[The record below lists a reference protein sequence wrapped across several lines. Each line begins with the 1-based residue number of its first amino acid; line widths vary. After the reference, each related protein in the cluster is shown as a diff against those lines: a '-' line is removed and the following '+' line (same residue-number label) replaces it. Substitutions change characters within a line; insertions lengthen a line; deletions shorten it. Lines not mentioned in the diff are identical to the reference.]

1 MEAIKMS
8 LFKMQS
14 LLGRILIDDQLRN
27 AFFKDPERVFDGYE
41 LTHREM
47 ESLRKLDADRLNF
60 YASGLK
66 RRRIDIALKAFP
78 LTKFLASDEI
88 NQFVA
93 TYCQEFPPTLD
104 SAAHALREH
113 IGFYQFLV
121 RLIADGKLRSKYLAD
136 ILEYEK
142 NLFFIGNGVEA
153 SRSASEF
160 ARANRMLPDDFTME
174 LIWNLKPTRGAHAEA
189 SSFTYD
195 VIELASYLSGRE
207 VPDLAPKTTYLLFSK
222 IPDALGVR
230 TSKINKATLDL
241 VSLCDGA
248 RTTGAVLSKLAGAN
262 DLETGGDGAKLAAA
276 CLPIFRQL
284 CKFAVITFKP

>member
-1 MEAIKMS
+1 METIKMS
-8 LFKMQS
+8 LFNMQS
-14 LLGRILIDDQLRN
+14 LLGKILIDDQLRI

-41 LTHREM
+41 LTQREM
-47 ESLRKLDADRLNF
+47 ESLRKLDADRLKF

-78 LTKFLASDEI
+78 LTKFLVSEEI

-104 SAAHALREH
+104 NAAPALREH
-113 IGFYQFLV
+113 MGFYQFLV
-121 RLIADGKLRSKYLAD
+121 RLIADGKLRSKYLED
-136 ILEYEK
+136 VLEYEK
-142 NLFFIGNGVEA
+142 NMFFIGNSMEA

-160 ARANRMLPDDFTME
+160 ACANRTLPDDFTMD
-174 LIWNLKPTRGAHAEA
+174 LIWNLKPARGLHVEA

-195 VIELASYLSGRE
+195 VIELASYLRGQE
-207 VPDLAPKTTYLLFSK
+207 VPELRPKTTYILFSK
-222 IPDALGVR
+222 IPNELGVR

-241 VSLCDGA
+241 FSLCDGA
-248 RTTGAVLSKLAGAN
+248 RTTGAILSKLSGAN
-262 DLETGGDGAKLAAA
+262 DLEMERDGAKLAGT

-284 CKFAVITFKP
+284 CKFAVITFKQ